1 MRLFNL
7 TPLTY
12 PNGTLLFLIIEW
24 SAFLIL
30 VVFGKIFKNYLLF
43 VVSDINFTYSLHDTW
58 IGILGFIVGLGVFT
72 VSSPLLKVLGLATTS
87 IGIYKLSLIPL
98 SIRILIV
105 FTAGVTEEFLYR
117 GYSIEYLYRYTN
129 DIKIAALIPT
139 TIFILM
145 HLLTWGLG
153 GTIQIGLWTLVI
165 LTLYLKRRNLYPCI
179 LMHILNDAFAFI
191 LLPIFRL

>member
-1 MRLFNL
+1 MRLFDLN
-7 TPLTY
+7 PLTY
-12 PNGTLLFLIIEW
+12 PDGTLFFLIIEW
-24 SAFLIL
+24 SALFIL
-30 VVFGKIFKNYLLF
+30 VIFERIFKNYLLF
-43 VVSDINFTYSLHDTW
+43 VANDINFTYSLHDTW
-58 IGILGFIVGLGVFT
+58 IGVFGFIVGLGVFT
-72 VSSPLLKVLGLATTS
+72 VSSPLLRDIGLATTS
-87 IGIYKLSLIPL
+87 VGIYKLSLIPL

-117 GYSIEYLYRYTN
+117 GYSIEYLYKYTG

-139 TIFILM
+139 TVFILM

-165 LTLYLKRRNLYPCI
+165 LTIYLKRRNLYPCI

-191 LLPIFRL
+191 LLPIFR